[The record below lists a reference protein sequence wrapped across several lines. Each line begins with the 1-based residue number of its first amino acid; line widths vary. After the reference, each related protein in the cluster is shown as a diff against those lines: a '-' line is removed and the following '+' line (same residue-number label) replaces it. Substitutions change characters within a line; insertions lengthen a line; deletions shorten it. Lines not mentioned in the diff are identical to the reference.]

1 MTYICYD
8 DRTVDDDDD
17 DDVDVVVIVVYT
29 CMELIRIYMLLHYN
43 TYELSYYWLQY
54 LNGNLVKIKND

>member
-8 DRTVDDDDD
+8 DRSLDD

-29 CMELIRIYMLLHYN
+29 CMELIRIYMLHYN
-43 TYELSYYWLQY
+43 TYELRYYWL
-54 LNGNLVKIKND
+54 

>member
-8 DRTVDDDDD
+8 DRSLDDD

-29 CMELIRIYMLLHYN
+29 CMELIRIYMLHYN
-43 TYELSYYWLQY
+43 TYELRYYWL
-54 LNGNLVKIKND
+54 

>member
-8 DRTVDDDDD
+8 DRTVDDN
-17 DDVDVVVIVVYT
+17 DVDVVVIVVYT
-29 CMELIRIYMLLHYN
+29 CMELIRIYMLYYN